1 MQEQAARKGYLILE
15 NGRIFQGYYFG
26 KEAEAMGELVF
37 TTCHDRLF
45 RDPYRPKLLRPV
57 GNPDLSPHRQ
67 LRLLY
72 LRILKAPVPF

>member
-37 TTCHDRLF
+37 TTAMT
-45 RDPYRPKLLRPV
+45 
-57 GNPDLSPHRQ
+57 G
-67 LRLLY
+67 Y
-72 LRILKAPVPF
+72 LETLTAQAITASW